1 MKNIIKYISFGVLC
15 GLVTACTP
23 NYEYINQNHAG
34 VTEEQAEADGYNITT
49 SLITLQNNVIST
61 STSRAQYVDLLLGG
75 TWGRYAAESKANSW
89 PNKFSTFDPPAD
101 WSGVEFNEVIPYI
114 FPYVSSIERVTD
126 DVVPQAIAHI
136 IKVAAMYRV
145 TDTYGPIP
153 YTQVGVDG
161 QVQTAY
167 DSQEQVYKAMFVELN
182 QAITELTDHQTESI
196 SQNADLIFKGDL
208 LKWIR
213 FANSLKLR
221 LAIRTCYVPQFNVDG
236 KTSQQLAEEAVNHS
250 VGVMTSNDD
259 VARLTTFSNVGN
271 PLNEAIK
278 FNEGDHRAIADMTI
292 YMNAYNDPRRAAY
305 FNESGYSSQTY
316 CGLRTGLAPIGSSD
330 FNKFSTIKIE
340 RETPLVWMYPSE
352 VMFLCAEGALR
363 GWNMGG
369 GTAQSYYEQGIKLS
383 FEYWG
388 VSDDNYIHSTK
399 APDTYSDP
407 SGKNSYSNK
416 VSNITVQ
423 WNNGGV
429 FEENL
434 ERIIVQKWLAN
445 FLLGLESWSDM
456 RRTGYPKVLP
466 VVQNN
471 SNGLLNNDEIPRRCI
486 YPTREGQSNAQNY
499 QAALKLLGGP
509 DNLATHLWWD
519 CKE

>member
-1 MKNIIKYISFGVLC
+1 MI
-15 GLVTACTP
+15 
-23 NYEYINQNHAG
+23 
-34 VTEEQAEADGYNITT
+34 
-49 SLITLQNNVIST
+49 
-61 STSRAQYVDLLLGG
+61 RA
-75 TWGRYAAESKANSW
+75 
-89 PNKFSTFDPPAD
+89 
-101 WSGVEFNEVIPYI
+101 
-114 FPYVSSIERVTD
+114 
-126 DVVPQAIAHI
+126 
-136 IKVAAMYRV
+136 
-145 TDTYGPIP
+145 
-153 YTQVGVDG
+153 
-161 QVQTAY
+161 
-167 DSQEQVYKAMFVELN
+167 
-182 QAITELTDHQTESI
+182 
-196 SQNADLIFKGDL
+196 
-208 LKWIR
+208 
-213 FANSLKLR
+213 
-221 LAIRTCYVPQFNVDG
+221 
-236 KTSQQLAEEAVNHS
+236 
-250 VGVMTSNDD
+250 
-259 VARLTTFSNVGN
+259 
-271 PLNEAIK
+271 
-278 FNEGDHRAIADMTI
+278 
-292 YMNAYNDPRRAAY
+292 
-305 FNESGYSSQTY
+305 
-316 CGLRTGLAPIGSSD
+316 GLAPIGSSD